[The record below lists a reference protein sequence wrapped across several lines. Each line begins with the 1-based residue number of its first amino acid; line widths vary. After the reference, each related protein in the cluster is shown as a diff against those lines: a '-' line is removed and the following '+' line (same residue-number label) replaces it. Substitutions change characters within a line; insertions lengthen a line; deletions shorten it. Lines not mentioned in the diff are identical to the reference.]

1 MKNILHIDGSQGEA
15 GGQVLRT
22 SLSLS
27 MITGTPVCIEKIR
40 AGRAKPGLMRQHLA
54 CVKAAQ
60 VITDAEVSGAEVGST
75 RIVFK
80 PKAIK
85 AGDYHFAVG
94 TAGSTLLIFQ
104 TVFPALALADNE
116 SHVTFEGGTHNM
128 LAPSFDFVALAY
140 LPVLQQMGFEVSM
153 QLKRYG
159 FYPQG
164 GGHWQATIKPVAD
177 IRALELLQTGDLL
190 DQEAVATSANIP
202 AHVAVRELAE
212 IAKQCQWPSAALK
225 SQQVDCRGNGNILSI
240 RLYHENCVEV
250 VESVGK
256 IGVSAEKIAR
266 QAIKMI
272 HRYQATAAPVGEH
285 LADQLLL
292 PMAIGAGGV
301 FRTLKPSSHTLTNMA
316 VIQHFMNR
324 PFKQT
329 EIAKDCWEIQ
339 QG

>member
-27 MITGTPVCIEKIR
+27 MITGTPVRIDNIR
-40 AGRAKPGLMRQHLA
+40 AGRVKPGLMRQHLA

-60 VITDAEVSGAEVGST
+60 AITDAEVSGAEVGST
-75 RIVFK
+75 IISFK

-85 AGDYHFAVG
+85 AGDYHFSVG
-94 TAGSTLLIFQ
+94 TAGSTMLIFQ
-104 TVFPALALADNE
+104 TVLPALALADKE
-116 SHVTFEGGTHNM
+116 SHVTFEGGTHNIF
-128 LAPSFDFVALAY
+128 APSFDFVALAY
-140 LPVLQQMGFEVSM
+140 LPVLQKMGFDVVM
-153 QLKRYG
+153 TLNQHG

-164 GGHWQATIKPVAD
+164 GGHWQATIKPVTD
-177 IRALELLQTGDLL
+177 IRALELLQAGALL
-190 DQEAVATSANIP
+190 DREAIATSANIP

-212 IAKQCQWPSAALK
+212 IAKQCQWPSEALR
-225 SQQVDCRGNGNILSI
+225 SQQVDSRGNGNILSM
-240 RLYHENCVEV
+240 RLYHEHCVEV

-256 IGVSAEKIAR
+256 IGVSAEKVAR

-272 HRYQATAAPVGEH
+272 HRYQAAAVPVGEH

-301 FRTLKPSSHTLTNMA
+301 FRTLKPSSHALTNMT
-316 VIQHFMNR
+316 VIQHFMDK
-324 PFKQT
+324 PFKQI
-329 EIAKDCWEIQ
+329 EITKDCWEIQ